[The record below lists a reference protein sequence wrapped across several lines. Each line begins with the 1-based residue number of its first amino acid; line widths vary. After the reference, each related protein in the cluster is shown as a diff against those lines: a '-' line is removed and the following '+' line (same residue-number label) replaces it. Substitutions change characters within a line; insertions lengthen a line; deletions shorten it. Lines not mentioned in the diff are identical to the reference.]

1 MLCFFSSGGRS
12 YYDETDTQTF
22 YSEVLRYNA
31 TEDKWQKTDGD
42 LDVPRSG
49 HKASAVDWD
58 VIAPFCTKTTSTTTG
73 TIPSYTT
80 GNHIITM
87 KHLCG

>member
-1 MLCFFSSGGRS
+1 MLCCFYSGGRG
-12 YYDETDTQTF
+12 YNQTQTF

-58 VIAPFCTKTTSTTTG
+58 VISPFCTKTTSTTTG

-80 GNHIITM
+80 GNHNISM